1 MNSIIIVGVL
11 GIIAML
17 SDVLRI
23 RKWVPTLMISGLGI
37 AFVLSIVCSSSSVS
51 LFHDT
56 IRMDNFAIGFSSLLL
71 FVAVLWMSYALPYI
85 GSGTRMMEKMAL
97 VLFAICGSLLLVS
110 YYNFSVFFIGL
121 EIVSICAYVLAGSN
135 KDDLKSNE
143 ASIKYFMM
151 GAFATGF
158 LLFGL
163 ALVYGVTGSFNLEEI
178 ALSIQGLS
186 GQVPWMLYAGI
197 LLIMVGVCFKVSIVP
212 FHFWTP
218 DVYEGSPSHI
228 TAFMANI
235 IKIAAFA
242 AFFRMFYNGFAAL
255 SSWWSPILAVLSAA
269 TIISGNLLAI
279 YQSSFKRMMAYS
291 SISHAGFMLMAIAAF
306 TQYSMPALFIY
317 SAVYALGSIAVFIV
331 ISAMSK
337 NGEEHLMSLK
347 GFSEGGLARALAFS
361 IALLSLAGIPPLA
374 GFFGKYYV
382 ILSAISDAKLWLA
395 IVAIVGSIIGAFY
408 YLKSAAYAFKPM
420 NPQSKP
426 IELDQSSWF
435 LLILCGILTIIISFS
450 PDFLMSLMG

>member
-197 LLIMVGVCFKVSIVP
+197 L
-212 FHFWTP
+212 
-218 DVYEGSPSHI
+218 
-228 TAFMANI
+228 
-235 IKIAAFA
+235 
-242 AFFRMFYNGFAAL
+242 
-255 SSWWSPILAVLSAA
+255 
-269 TIISGNLLAI
+269 
-279 YQSSFKRMMAYS
+279 
-291 SISHAGFMLMAIAAF
+291 
-306 TQYSMPALFIY
+306 
-317 SAVYALGSIAVFIV
+317 
-331 ISAMSK
+331 
-337 NGEEHLMSLK
+337 
-347 GFSEGGLARALAFS
+347 
-361 IALLSLAGIPPLA
+361 
-374 GFFGKYYV
+374 
-382 ILSAISDAKLWLA
+382 
-395 IVAIVGSIIGAFY
+395 
-408 YLKSAAYAFKPM
+408 
-420 NPQSKP
+420 
-426 IELDQSSWF
+426 
-435 LLILCGILTIIISFS
+435 
-450 PDFLMSLMG
+450 